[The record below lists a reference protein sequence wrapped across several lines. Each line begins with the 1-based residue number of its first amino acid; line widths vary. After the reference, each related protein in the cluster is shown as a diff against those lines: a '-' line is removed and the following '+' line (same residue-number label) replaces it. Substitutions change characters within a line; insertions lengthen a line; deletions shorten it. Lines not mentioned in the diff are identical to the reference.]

1 MTKNNPT
8 VGFQNLPNSKVASRQ
23 LIRSI
28 YQPGCIII
36 NNCALCP
43 LQAQGMASVPRSLRY
58 ACERAHTLGLPDCT
72 AGRKQGRARSEIA
85 CKDGKVVVTLHRR
98 NAGKGRRCHRQET
111 HKQLNAHT
119 KTFHNM
125 NKNKNL
131 CLGGSSVAALKILCH
146 HHSRGDNRREQGDAQ
161 GDQTHHTAQR
171 MMHRFFG
178 EDGKTSAG
186 GFIRTYHHDNQ
197 PFKEKEFA
205 RKNQKSGRLLTSG
218 GRV

>member
-1 MTKNNPT
+1 MTTNNPT

-85 CKDGKVVVTLHRR
+85 CRNEHLLITLHRR
-98 NAGKGRRCHRQET
+98 NARRTVARHRQET
-111 HKQLNAHT
+111 HRQLNANIKCFSNHECQS
-119 KTFHNM
+119 NGVQVQPSS
-125 NKNKNL
+125 L
-131 CLGGSSVAALKILCH
+131 PQEACACLRPPMMVSMTVIEG
-146 HHSRGDNRREQGDAQ
+146 RGAEEVG
-161 GDQTHHTAQR
+161 
-171 MMHRFFG
+171 
-178 EDGKTSAG
+178 
-186 GFIRTYHHDNQ
+186 
-197 PFKEKEFA
+197 
-205 RKNQKSGRLLTSG
+205 
-218 GRV
+218 V